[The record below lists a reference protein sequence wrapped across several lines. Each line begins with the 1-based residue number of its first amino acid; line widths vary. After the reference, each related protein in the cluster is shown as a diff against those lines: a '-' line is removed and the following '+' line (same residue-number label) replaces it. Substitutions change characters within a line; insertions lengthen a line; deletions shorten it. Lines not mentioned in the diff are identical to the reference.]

1 MKIAYTTTYNAR
13 SLGTQ
18 GCNEWS
24 GTGYY
29 IAQSLKHQVASDIEY
44 IGSLKNP
51 LTLKVWLKLKRHY
64 HELFH
69 KTYIKTTEPI
79 LLKNYADRV
88 AKKLAQ
94 SDANIIFSAT
104 VDPIA
109 YLECQQPI
117 IFWADATFA
126 NLIDFYPQYSN
137 LCQES
142 ISNGHLMEK
151 TALQKS
157 KLAIYS
163 SEWAAQTAI
172 EYYQAD
178 PAKVQVVPFG
188 ANIES
193 SKTLYEVKDLIEL
206 RPLNPC
212 KLLFIGVDWFRKG
225 GDIALKVAQE
235 LNNLGLS
242 TELTVIGSQPIVEG
256 SLPSFVKP
264 LGFIRKS
271 SREGQEKI
279 HQLIGES
286 HFLILPSLADCS
298 PIVLC
303 EANSLGVPCLST
315 KVGGIPT
322 IIKTGLNGTTF
333 DKEANISEYCKYVIH
348 LFTNYNEYKDLA
360 LSAFNEYQTRLNW
373 KVAGRTVKKL
383 LVDNLN

>member
-1 MKIAYTTTYNAR
+1 
-13 SLGTQ
+13 
-18 GCNEWS
+18 
-24 GTGYY
+24 
-29 IAQSLKHQVASDIEY
+29 
-44 IGSLKNP
+44 
-51 LTLKVWLKLKRHY
+51 
-64 HELFH
+64 
-69 KTYIKTTEPI
+69 
-79 LLKNYADRV
+79 
-88 AKKLAQ
+88 
-94 SDANIIFSAT
+94 
-104 VDPIA
+104 
-109 YLECQQPI
+109 
-117 IFWADATFA
+117 
-126 NLIDFYPQYSN
+126 
-137 LCQES
+137 
-142 ISNGHLMEK
+142 MEK

-264 LGFIRKS
+264 LGFISKS

-322 IIKTGLNGTTF
+322 IIRTGLNGATF
-333 DKEANISEYCKYVIH
+333 DKAADISEYCKYVIH
-348 LFTNYNEYKDLA
+348 LFMHLYLSLSTPCSHCGRSVHAKNLQALA
-360 LSAFNEYQTRLNW
+360 EILSLSN
-373 KVAGRTVKKL
+373 L
-383 LVDNLN
+383 LQSFPLVITINLYRPISPLLQ